1 MIQFTITGAIFKDMF
16 LMGAALLE
24 KNKSA
29 IDALNVFPVPDGDTG
44 TNMLMTMQS
53 AVKEMSGANMD
64 NIADVA
70 AALSLGALKG
80 ARGNSGV
87 ILSQIFRGIS
97 KRLKGA
103 VEMDSIMLA
112 EALHSGSEAAYKAVM
127 RPKEGTMLTVMRMI
141 SEDVTKAAATGA
153 NIYTLV
159 DLMIESGEKS
169 LKLTPE
175 LLPVLKEAGVVDSGG
190 KGLLTIFTGLKM
202 VLDGAELSDYELEE
216 IVENEPEPVVVEFD
230 GIDEE
235 SIKYGYCTEFFIV
248 HLNQE
253 YAEEDID
260 KFREKLMR
268 IGDSVVVAHD
278 GDIIKVHVHSNS
290 PGKAIQ
296 FALRLGEV
304 DKLKID
310 NMREQFREKMAERR
324 AHEKEMG
331 VVAVG
336 MGEGIEH
343 VFTELAA
350 DYVVAGG
357 QTMNPSIEDIAKA
370 IQRVN
375 ARNIFVLPNN
385 SNIILAAQQAQRIAS
400 KNVAVIPTKSIPQG
414 IRAMMTFNPEL
425 SFEENAARMEKSIN
439 EVKSGTVTY
448 AIRDTSLGG
457 FEIRKGNIIGLNNS
471 NIEKAGTDV
480 HTVAKELLAH
490 MIGDDGE
497 SVSIFYGEDV
507 TQEDAQKL
515 ADELSQTYDECDFFV
530 QYGGQP
536 LYYYI
541 FSVE

>member
-1 MIQFTITGAIFKDMF
+1 MTEFTITGAIFKDMF

-53 AVKEMSGANMD
+53 AVKEMHGVNTD
-64 NIADVA
+64 NISDVA

-103 VEMDSIMLA
+103 TEMDAVMLA
-112 EALHSGSEAAYKAVM
+112 EALRSGSDAAYKAVM

-141 SEDVTKAAATGA
+141 AEEVSKAAVTGA
-153 NIYTLV
+153 NVYTLV
-159 DLMIESGEKS
+159 DLMIESGENA

-202 VLDGAELSDYELEE
+202 VLDGAEISDYEPEE
-216 IVENEPEPVVVEFD
+216 TTEAEVEPIVAEFE

-235 SIKYGYCTEFFIV
+235 SIKFGYCTEFFII
-248 HLNQE
+248 HLNQQYE
-253 YAEEDID
+253 DEDID

-296 FALRLGEV
+296 FALRLGEIS
-304 DKLKID
+304 KLKID

-324 AHEKEMG
+324 EHEKEMG
-331 VVAVG
+331 IVAVS

-343 VFTELAA
+343 VFTELSA

-385 SNIILAAQQAQRIAS
+385 SNIILAAQQAQRIAN
-400 KNVAVIPTKSIPQG
+400 KNVAVIPTKTIPQG
-414 IRAMMTFNPEL
+414 IKAMMAFNPDL
-425 SFEENAARMEKSIN
+425 SFEENAARMEKATA

-448 AIRDTSLGG
+448 AVRDTALGG
-457 FEIRKGNIIGLNNS
+457 LEIHEGDIIGLNDGKIVKS
-471 NIEKAGTDV
+471 GTDV
-480 HTVAKELLAH
+480 NAVAKELLEY
-490 MIGDDGE
+490 MIGEDGE
-497 SVSIFYGEDV
+497 SVSIFYGETV
-507 TQEDAQKL
+507 TESDAKNL
-515 ADELSQTYDECDFFV
+515 ADELSDKYDECDFVV